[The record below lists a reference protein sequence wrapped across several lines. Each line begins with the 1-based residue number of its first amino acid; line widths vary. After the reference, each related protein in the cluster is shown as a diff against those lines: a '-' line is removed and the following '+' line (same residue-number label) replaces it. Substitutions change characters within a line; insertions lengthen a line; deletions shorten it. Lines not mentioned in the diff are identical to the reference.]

1 MKWVLIFCFSYGV
14 LVFYIY
20 FIQSR
25 LLFFPDQTPFHQC
38 AGVAQSGGEVY
49 EDTENGIRY
58 YIVKSKNTSAK
69 GWVIH
74 FHGNGGRAC
83 ERFLT
88 LKNLLPLGYHLVL
101 AEYPGYAQSS
111 PLPLDD
117 NQILKGAS
125 DLHMHIVQ
133 INSEELPIILF
144 GESLGTAP
152 ATYLAYK
159 NKKFVQALILQ
170 TPFTSITQLAQGHYP
185 FLPIRWILRF
195 PFPAE
200 EWASKI
206 TTPVFVFHGTKDEII
221 PFKMGQEQF
230 NKFSSKNKE
239 FLEVSSAKHND
250 LLFVAGPEL
259 WKKIDAFLSL
269 STL

>member
-25 LLFFPDQTPFHQC
+25 LLFFPD
-38 AGVAQSGGEVY
+38 
-49 EDTENGIRY
+49 
-58 YIVKSKNTSAK
+58 
-69 GWVIH
+69 
-74 FHGNGGRAC
+74 
-83 ERFLT
+83 
-88 LKNLLPLGYHLVL
+88 
-101 AEYPGYAQSS
+101 
-111 PLPLDD
+111 
-117 NQILKGAS
+117 
-125 DLHMHIVQ
+125 
-133 INSEELPIILF
+133 
-144 GESLGTAP
+144 
-152 ATYLAYK
+152 
-159 NKKFVQALILQ
+159 Q